1 MKIKDKIYIT
11 DKEALWQLRE
21 EWDKELEQHLNPTTG
36 ATETFLEYLMRLFD
50 MQERSILNWFELN
63 SKAKNCNGIPLKKIK
78 ILASQLGIN
87 YMTLLKPKNNEE
99 QNNRKDDYMDMTIT
113 ENIEKKDLS
122 DLSDLSKQKIYD
134 IYSKIDWCITEF
146 FVFFEIE
153 DTFFDILDSLRVDA
167 VVIPEHLYSEF
178 EEFTY
183 TELGELYEDP
193 ESILKEIEG
202 IQGAEKRNQ
211 ALMALEDQY
220 RSKLAPIAAAVK
232 EHIMYR

>member
-1 MKIKDKIYIT
+1 MKIKNRRYT
-11 DKEALWQLRE
+11 TNKEALWQLRE

-36 ATETFLEYLMRLFD
+36 TPETFLEFLMRIFE
-50 MQERSILNWFELN
+50 MQERSVLNWFSLN
-63 SKAKNCNGIPLKKIK
+63 SSAKNCNGLPLKKIK
-78 ILASQLGIN
+78 ILASQLGID
-87 YMTLLKPKNNEE
+87 YMTLLKPENNEE
-99 QNNRKDDYMDMTIT
+99 QDRKDDYNMDMTIT
-113 ENIEKKDLS
+113 ENVEKKKLS
-122 DLSDLSKQKIYD
+122 ELSKQKIYD
-134 IYSKIDWCITEF
+134 LYSKIDWCITEF

-167 VVIPEHLYSEF
+167 IVIPEHLYSEF

-193 ESILKEIEG
+193 ESILEEIEG
-202 IQGAEKRNQ
+202 IQGVEKRNQ

-232 EHIMYR
+232 EQIMYR